1 MSAPTTP
8 RDSGLQSRHHPRAI
22 KAFLVLAA
30 VLSVLLVVGS
40 GLAIGGIYYYDGQLT
55 KVEVG
60 SDCIPEGCLRH
71 IKPECLRGACNYL
84 ILGSDSREGF
94 EPGSSVGD
102 PSVVQGERADTIIL
116 VNEDPNLNRT
126 VVLHIPRDLLVD
138 IPGVGRGKIN
148 SALEHG
154 ADKMVET
161 VEHLTGLEVNHFV
174 SVNFAGFISVVNALG
189 GVDICV
195 DRPLVD
201 TLSGLNIPEAGC
213 TNLRGSQAL
222 AFVRARH
229 VQGDAIPDF
238 SRIARQQQFIRA
250 VLNKILSVGSTF
262 RLPSLIQAAEDNLV
276 LDHNL
281 GLYDL
286 RDLTNELAQVGQ
298 EGVTFRVTPA
308 VPILID
314 DVSYVELV
322 EERAL
327 PLFERI
333 RSGED
338 LGSLGKQEESTPLS
352 PADITVQVFD
362 AGSSVDAA
370 EVADYLGRAGFAVV
384 EDVQPAP
391 VGLTGSHVVYT
402 SGFGKQK
409 AVVTSYLPL
418 LPELFSEDLIEGADV
433 TVVVDSDFQG
443 IAPDD

>member
-1 MSAPTTP
+1 MSAPTPP

-22 KAFLVLAA
+22 KAFLILAA
-30 VLSVLLVVGS
+30 VLSVFLVVGS

-60 SDCIPEGCLRH
+60 SDCLSEGCLRH
-71 IKPECLRGACNYL
+71 IKPECLRGVCNYL

-94 EPGSSVGD
+94 GPGSAVGD
-102 PSVVQGERADTIIL
+102 PSVVGGERADTIIL
-116 VNEDPNLNRT
+116 VNEDPNMNRT

-148 SALEHG
+148 SALGHG

-161 VEHLTGLEVNHFV
+161 VQQLTGLEINHFV
-174 SVNFAGFISVVNALG
+174 SVNFSGFISVVNALG

-201 TLSGLNIPEAGC
+201 TLSGLDIPEAGC

-276 LDHNL
+276 LDDNL

-308 VPILID
+308 VPVLID

-333 RSGED
+333 RNGED

-362 AGSSVDAA
+362 AGSFGDAA

-384 EDVQPAP
+384 DDVQPAP
-391 VGLTGSHVVYT
+391 DGLTGSHVVYST
-402 SGFGKQK
+402 GFGKQK

-418 LPELFSEDLIEGADV
+418 LPELFSEDPIEGADV

-443 IAPDD
+443 IAPDG

>member
-1 MSAPTTP
+1 MSAPTSSRYP
-8 RDSGLQSRHHPRAI
+8 GLRSRHHPRAT

-30 VLSVLLVVGS
+30 VFSVLLVVGS
-40 GLAIGGIYYYDGQLT
+40 GLAIGGIYYYDGRLT

-71 IKPECLRGACNYL
+71 IKPECLRGVCNYL

-102 PSVVQGERADTIIL
+102 PSVVGGERADTIIL
-116 VNEDPNLNRT
+116 VNEDPSLNRT

-148 SALEHG
+148 SALGHG

-161 VEHLTGLEVNHFV
+161 VQELTGLEINHFV

-298 EGVTFRVTPA
+298 EGVTFRVTPS
-308 VPILID
+308 VPVLID
-314 DVSYVELV
+314 DVSYLELV

-327 PLFERI
+327 PLFQRI
-333 RSGED
+333 RDGED

-362 AGSSVDAA
+362 AGASEAA
-370 EVADYLGRAGFAVV
+370 VEVADYLGRAGFAVV
-384 EDVQPAP
+384 DDVLAAP
-391 VGLTGSHVVYT
+391 PDLTGSHIVYA

-418 LPELFSEDLIEGADV
+418 LPELFSEEQIEGADV

-443 IAPDD
+443 IAPNA